1 MLLPRTVMS
10 VTMSTVLVI
19 SSAPTRPFA
28 GNNAYSV
35 DFTTD
40 ETETRWVFQIYADG
54 YTDKDK
60 EGNQIPLDNLM
71 INKESKRL
79 TVLKAMNGLDTTE
92 PRLKMRQVLKE
103 CWEQAGLQPS
113 ELKEVLGYMIENT
126 NMKEAIADCRTTQ
139 GLAESDSFEVTG
151 TDTDANKKTC
161 WDRLGN
167 TIFSSAI
174 RGAIRDFDINKQL
187 ISIKV
192 DNGGNWDHVYYGFST

>member
-1 MLLPRTVMS
+1 
-10 VTMSTVLVI
+10 
-19 SSAPTRPFA
+19 
-28 GNNAYSV
+28 
-35 DFTTD
+35 
-40 ETETRWVFQIYADG
+40 
-54 YTDKDK
+54 
-60 EGNQIPLDNLM
+60 M
-71 INKESKRL
+71 INKQSKRL

-126 NMKEAIADCRTTQ
+126 NMKEAISDCRNAQ
-139 GLAESDSFEVTG
+139 GLAETDSFEVTSE
-151 TDTDANKKTC
+151 DAGKKTC